1 MTHVLS
7 FIGSS
12 YLEKRMGKLNQF
24 QIVLDKPGGVYYPGE
39 VMSGHVILE
48 LKEDMKMRG
57 NVIFLF

>member
-1 MTHVLS
+1 
-7 FIGSS
+7 
-12 YLEKRMGKLNQF
+12 MGKLNQF

-57 NVIFLF
+57 NVMFLF